1 MTIAYNT
8 KSFDWQRFCIH
19 YESKVMQKYQKTP
32 SIAAE
37 KIYSLRAIHRDLRL
51 CDIEPDVIVELL
63 MQNLMNDRGEIA
75 AFCDPER
82 IEEVEN
88 LIEGYDWCVNQLP
101 DKSVAQDLRHFCA
114 AQVGSFDEMLQYE
127 EIDI

>member
-1 MTIAYNT
+1 MTISYNT

-19 YESKVMQKYQKTP
+19 YESKVIQKYQKTP
-32 SIAAE
+32 SVAAE
-37 KIYSLRAIHRDLRL
+37 KIKLLRSLHRDLCL
-51 CDIEPDVIVELL
+51 SDTEPDVIIDLL
-63 MQNLMNDRGEIA
+63 QNLTNDRGEIA

-82 IEEVEN
+82 IEDAEN

-114 AQVGSFDEMLQYE
+114 AQVSCFDEMLQYE